1 MVENETLGARSKLIP
16 RSPRTYQFVPTSNAV
31 AWLPGMVS
39 GGDVPN
45 RSAAEAGAATIAPA
59 QARDNRTFIGHPRIA
74 ASMRDTATLQGIL
87 AAKT

>member
-1 MVENETLGARSKLIP
+1 MVG
-16 RSPRTYQFVPTSNAV
+16 

-45 RSAAEAGAATIAPA
+45 KSAAEAGAATARPA

-74 ASMRDTATLQGIL
+74 APARDAATLHGYSGGQYLIIV
-87 AAKT
+87 